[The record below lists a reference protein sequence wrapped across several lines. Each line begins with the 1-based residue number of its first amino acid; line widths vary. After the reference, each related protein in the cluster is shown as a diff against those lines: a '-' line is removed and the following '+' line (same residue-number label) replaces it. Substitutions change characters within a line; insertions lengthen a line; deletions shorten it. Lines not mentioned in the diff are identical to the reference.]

1 MTEQKEII
9 AIVTLLAG
17 VFRVEVTKPM
27 LSGFCLALADLSE
40 TDLRKA
46 VARALTECK
55 FFPAPA
61 ELRAFA
67 GRKRLEAPYH
77 APLPP
82 MGDLRAWTQGQ
93 LQGDWRVPKRLAA
106 IPASEGLDEKLAE
119 AKGTG

>member
-1 MTEQKEII
+1 MLAEYFGKQLTEAVLEGYWI
-9 AIVTLLAG
+9 
-17 VFRVEVTKPM
+17 
-27 LSGFCLALADLSE
+27 ALADLA
-40 TDLRKA
+40 DDDFRKA
-46 VARALTECK
+46 VVTALKQSK
-55 FFPAPA
+55 FFPTGV

-93 LQGDWRVPKRLAA
+93 LQGDWRAPKRLAA
-106 IPASEGLDEKLAE
+106 VPVSEGMDDKLAA